1 MAPNIGQRNLRES
14 ISRRD
19 RREKELKKKRRAKA
33 AVSVVVATSILGG
46 IGFLAYNNLQSRVST
61 AETQNFLKSEARPT
75 KAAVPNPEDP
85 FSGPLNIL
93 LIGSDERDE
102 KDDSDTVGM
111 RSDTVMLAHVSADRE
126 RVELVSIPRD
136 SWVTVPSCEL
146 PDGRFTEPRIGKFN
160 AAFALGGQTGD
171 AGAAVA
177 CTITTVEDLTGVFID
192 DYVIIDFSGFEGMV
206 DALGGVEFNVEEE
219 IIDPSFGN
227 THIKQG
233 LQTFDGETA
242 LRYARVRK
250 AQGMDGSD
258 ISRIGRQQELLSA
271 IIQKAM
277 KKTTD
282 PAAMYN
288 LVGSGLDMITTS
300 ETLGNLNTMAGFAWS
315 MKDID
320 KENIVFKTVP
330 VVDRGDGSNVVWTS
344 EADFLWE
351 AIQNDEPIEG
361 KSFDE
366 NGGEILPED
375 DTVKQ
380 SSEPSTSPSTG
391 SRSNE

>member
-46 IGFLAYNNLQSRVST
+46 IGFFAYNNLQSRVST

-75 KAAVPNPEDP
+75 KATVPNPEDP

-146 PDGRFTEPRIGKFN
+146 PNGNFTEPRIGKFN

-171 AGAAVA
+171 TGAAVA

-233 LQTFDGETA
+233 LQTFDGKTA

-330 VVDRGDGSNVVWTS
+330 VADRGDGSNVVWTS

-351 AIQNDEPIEG
+351 SIQNDDPIEG
-361 KSFDE
+361 KAFDE